1 MTIEDS
7 HNSDL
12 ALGHRLADAA
22 AVVSLSYFRR
32 ELRGWS
38 KADGSL
44 ATEADVA
51 VEDELRAR
59 LRVERP
65 SDAVLG
71 EERGETGSGARRWI
85 IDGIDGSV
93 DFATGT
99 PDWGTLI
106 ALEVDGHVVI
116 GVCDQPAHGRRYW
129 AAKGG
134 GAFASSASLQSPR
147 SLSVSTIGDLRAARS
162 YLPPAKWLPD
172 EQAHA
177 VADTLATATKPEPH
191 IDHPALQVAA
201 GGYELAVFLLAGP
214 WDLAAP
220 ALIVEEAGGR
230 FTDLRG
236 RNDLTS
242 GTAVF
247 TNGLLHDDVLR
258 LVEPVVGMSSHRLPG

>member
-7 HNSDL
+7 HNADL
-12 ALGHRLADAA
+12 ALGHRLADVA

-32 ELRGWS
+32 ELRRWS

-65 SDAVLG
+65 GDAVLA
-71 EERGETGSGARRWI
+71 EERGETGSSTRRWI
-85 IDGIDGSV
+85 IDGIDGTV
-93 DFATGT
+93 DFAAGA

-129 AAKGG
+129 AAKGS
-134 GAFASSASLQSPR
+134 GAFTSFASRQSER
-147 SLSVSTIGDLRAARS
+147 SLSVSTVGDLRVARS
-162 YLPPAKWLPD
+162 YLPPAQWLPD

-201 GGYELAVFLLAGP
+201 GGYELAVFLMAGP

-220 ALIVEEAGGR
+220 SLIVEEAGGR

-247 TNGLLHDDVLR
+247 TNGRLHDDVLR
-258 LVEPVVGMSSHRLPG
+258 LVEPVVRKSGTPTA